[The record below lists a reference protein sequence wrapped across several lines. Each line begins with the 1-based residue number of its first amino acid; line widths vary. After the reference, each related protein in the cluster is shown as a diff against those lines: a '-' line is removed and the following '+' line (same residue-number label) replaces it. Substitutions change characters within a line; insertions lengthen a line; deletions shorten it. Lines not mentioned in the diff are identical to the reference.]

1 MLLFSILVT
10 DNQKGMTIMTHLCKT
25 RPIFLLIFLGLFNA
39 ELRGLIHVKYERSAM
54 VTPMPLTIPP
64 MGPALLQSYE
74 LIAKSNAQRHNKG
87 AAGLNGTLLLR
98 QMTEEDGNVEEPVI
112 KLDPD
117 IIMYLSIGLF
127 ICNVIIDA
135 FVIRRLGLYSSKMG
149 SLPIQASAS
158 LPAQVVSGSRGQE

>member
-98 QMTEEDGNVEEPVI
+98 QMTEEDGNVEE
-112 KLDPD
+112 D